1 MADTT
6 TTTYGLTKP
15 EVGAS
20 ADSWGTKLN
29 TNLDTID
36 DLLDGTTP
44 IAPNL
49 TQGSWEIGGTA
60 VTATAL
66 ELNKLDGVTATT
78 AEINILDG
86 ANITT
91 AELSELGDFA
101 GIFTMPTSDGTS
113 GQVLTTNGSG
123 VLSFATA
130 GGSSLTGSTVSG
142 LTSLGDNANT
152 TVSNNNTFIGANSG
166 AYATA
171 GSNNTYVGQDAGE
184 LETTTGNNT
193 AVGSFALQGT
203 TRIGGE
209 YNTAIGSNAQSFGVS
224 GEYNVAVGY
233 QANVFGTTGDNN
245 VIIGRTM
252 LGTNTSKPSGNSNVV
267 IGSSNMN
274 AATTAYD
281 NTCVGVGAGNAMI
294 AGFSNTAIGIDAL
307 YACTNGYDNTAL
319 GNYAAP
325 EITTGADN
333 ICIGA
338 NAGASGGVSPFGITT
353 QSNRIVMGNAY
364 VTNAYIQVSWT
375 VTSDARDKT
384 DVVPLP
390 SSLDFIEALNPV
402 TFKWDKRSKYFVK
415 DDDGNIIDRPTP
427 DGTHKED
434 RPFAGFLAQEVQQV
448 IDDLGYVDDVI
459 VDNEEEDLLKI
470 KETAL
475 IPVLVKAVQELSAKV
490 KVLEAAAG

>member
-113 GQVLTTNGSG
+113 GQVLQTNGSG
-123 VLSFATA
+123 VLSFVDS
-130 GGSSLTGSTVSG
+130 GGGLDGSTTTAI
-142 LTSLGDNANT
+142 TSLGVNANT
-152 TVSNNNTFIGANSG
+152 TATGSSNVFVGNSAGASATTGTQNTFVGQSAGSGETTSGGNTVYGSYALRGLNRTGGQNNVAIGAN
-166 AYATA
+166 
-171 GSNNTYVGQDAGE
+171 
-184 LETTTGNNT
+184 
-193 AVGSFALQGT
+193 
-203 TRIGGE
+203 
-209 YNTAIGSNAQSFGVS
+209 AQNFGVS
-224 GEYNVAVGY
+224 GNQNVAIGY
-233 QANVFGTTGDNN
+233 QSNIYGTT
-245 VIIGRTM
+245 
-252 LGTNTSKPSGNSNVV
+252 GNSNVIVGRSMMGLTSGSPPSGSYNVV
-267 IGSSNMN
+267 IGEGCAHFMTTGYENTIIGSDAGSEH
-274 AATTAYD
+274 TTANRNSIFGNSAGYNLSTGEL
-281 NTCVGVGAGNAMI
+281 NTIIGYYSGNA
-294 AGFSNTAIGIDAL
+294 
-307 YACTNGYDNTAL
+307 
-319 GNYAAP
+319 
-325 EITTGADN
+325 ITTGSQN
-333 ICIGA
+333 ITIGED
-338 NAGASGGVSPFGITT
+338 AGTSVSPFNITT
-353 QSNRIVMGNAY
+353 QSNRVVIGDNST
-364 VTNAYIQVSWT
+364 TNAYIAVSWS
-375 VTSDARDKT
+375 VTSDERDKT

-390 SSLDFIEALNPV
+390 SSLDFVDALNPV

-415 DDDGNIIDRPTP
+415 DEEGNIIDRPTP

-459 VDNEEEDLLKI
+459 VDNEQPELVKI